1 MGLKEAIEKVDLVG
15 LEKAAWS
22 DVRPAV
28 EALLDAQG
36 VRDFK
41 ELILTVADALV
52 KKAES
57 KTEQHEAAQGAHQ
70 DAQQEA
76 S

>member
-1 MGLKEAIEKVDLVG
+1 MDFKDVLDKVKLVE

-28 EALLDAQG
+28 DALLDAKG

-41 ELILTVADALV
+41 ALILTVADALV
-52 KKAES
+52 NKAEAATKKAE
-57 KTEQHEAAQGAHQ
+57 GD
-70 DAQQEA
+70 DAQAESQA
-76 S
+76 V

>member
-1 MGLKEAIEKVDLVG
+1 MGLKEALEKVDAVG
-15 LEKAAWS
+15 LEKAAWA

-28 EALLDAQG
+28 GSLLDAPG
-36 VRDFK
+36 VREFK

-57 KTEQHEAAQGAHQ
+57 KTEQAEGKE
-70 DAQQEA
+70 DAEQAEQPA
-76 S
+76 G

>member
-1 MGLKEAIEKVDLVG
+1 MGLKEAIAKVDLVG

-28 EALLDAQG
+28 SSLLDAPG

-52 KKAES
+52 KKAEA
-57 KTEQHEAAQGAHQ
+57 KTEEAVGGDDESQP
-70 DAQQEA
+70 EA

>member
-1 MGLKEAIEKVDLVG
+1 MALR
-15 LEKAAWS
+15 KAAWA

-28 EALLDAQG
+28 ESLLEAPG

-57 KTEQHEAAQGAHQ
+57 KTEQAEQPAEHQ
-70 DAQQEA
+70 DVSSAG
-76 S
+76 